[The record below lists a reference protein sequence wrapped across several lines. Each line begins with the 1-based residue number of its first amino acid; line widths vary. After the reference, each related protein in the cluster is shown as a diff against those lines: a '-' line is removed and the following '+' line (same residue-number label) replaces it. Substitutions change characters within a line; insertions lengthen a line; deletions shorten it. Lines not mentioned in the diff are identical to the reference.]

1 MRTFALATLFAAV
14 YADAASDAAAVKAAA
29 DKVIADAA
37 AAVPTAE
44 EAAAA
49 AAAALVRNAQLVCDS
64 YWYTTTVTNGWTCLD
79 ESTCSKKDAA
89 DADMV
94 DTVSKSAA
102 RVGSV
107 EAVEAV
113 AAVVADATATPPVVA
128 SAAVPAV
135 AAVRGADNYYDI
147 SCPGD
152 IVPGE
157 VLGVYD
163 ETLCAAWNTANPTP
177 TAEKLASWEYLSV
190 CGASSV
196 TAFGVAIVAAIATM
210 AF

>member
-37 AAVPTAE
+37 AAD
-44 EAAAA
+44 
-49 AAAALVRNAQLVCDS
+49 AAAALAVRTAQLTCDS
-64 YWYTTTVTNGWTCLD
+64 YWFTTTVTNGWTCLD

-102 RVGSV
+102 RAGSV

-135 AAVRGADNYYDI
+135 AAVRGADNYYDA

-152 IVPGE
+152 IVPGDI
-157 VLGVYD
+157 LGVYD
-163 ETLCAAWNTANPTP
+163 ETLCAAWKAEYPEPNTA
-177 TAEKLASWEYLSV
+177 V
-190 CGASSV
+190 
-196 TAFGVAIVAAIATM
+196 
-210 AF
+210 

>member
-37 AAVPTAE
+37 AAPTAE
-44 EAAAA
+44 EVAAA
-49 AAAALVRNAQLVCDS
+49 AAAALVRDAQLVCDS

-102 RVGSV
+102 RVGAV
-107 EAVEAV
+107 EAAEAV
-113 AAVVADATATPPVVA
+113 AAVVADATTTPPTTA
-128 SAAVPAV
+128 SAAVAAI
-135 AAVRGADNYYDI
+135 AAVRGADNYYDT

>member
-37 AAVPTAE
+37 AATTAAD
-44 EAAAA
+44 AADA
-49 AAAALVRNAQLVCDS
+49 AAAALVRSTQLTCDS
-64 YWYTTTVTNGWTCLD
+64 YWFTTTVTNGWTCAD

-113 AAVVADATATPPVVA
+113 AAVAADATTTPATPA

-135 AAVRGADNYYDI
+135 AAVRGADNYYDA

-157 VLGVYD
+157 VLGVFD
-163 ETLCAAWNTANPTP
+163 ETLCAEWNAAHLTP
-177 TAEKLASWEYLSV
+177 TAEQLASWEYLSV

>member
-37 AAVPTAE
+37 AAAPTAE
-44 EAAAA
+44 EVAAA
-49 AAAALVRNAQLVCDS
+49 AAAALVRDAQLVCDS

-113 AAVVADATATPPVVA
+113 AAVVADATTTPPTTA
-128 SAAVPAV
+128 SAAVAAV
-135 AAVRGADNYYDI
+135 AAVRGDDNAYDVA
-147 SCPGD
+147 CPGD

-163 ETLCAAWNTANPTP
+163 EVACDAWKALNAEP
-177 TAEKLASWEYLSV
+177 TAE
-190 CGASSV
+190 
-196 TAFGVAIVAAIATM
+196 
-210 AF
+210 